1 MTLELAAELYS
12 NRLLHWIVTHKDD
25 IAKANFLAGP
35 HKANFEAI
43 DKLDVVE
50 MRALACCLPD
60 HFELDT
66 DGRKAAWKARFMS
79 RVKELVARQNGDT
92 TKGGWDAVKQ
102 ERMSVPRHP
111 LSAVESRRD
120 VYFYRSHNDMLAKK
134 KRICS

>member
-1 MTLELAAELYS
+1 
-12 NRLLHWIVTHKDD
+12 
-25 IAKANFLAGP
+25 
-35 HKANFEAI
+35 
-43 DKLDVVE
+43 

-92 TKGGWDAVKQ
+92 KGGWDAVKQ
-102 ERMSVPRHP
+102 KECPCPAS

-120 VYFYRSHNDMLAKK
+120 VYFYRSHNDMLAEKENMLVRLIK
-134 KRICS
+134 SRIIDDSSQQWNRSWLIIRRSTK